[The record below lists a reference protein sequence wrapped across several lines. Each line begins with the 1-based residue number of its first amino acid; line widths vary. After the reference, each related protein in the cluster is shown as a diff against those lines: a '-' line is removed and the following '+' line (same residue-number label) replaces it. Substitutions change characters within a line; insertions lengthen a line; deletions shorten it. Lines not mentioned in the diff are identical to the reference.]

1 MKKELLLRLSPRE
14 ASDEQFYKQLV
25 ADELNISQDEI
36 TTIHIVKRSVDAR
49 KRPVKVQLYL
59 DVYVNEE
66 SSEFI
71 STCFE
76 YKDVSNSPEVV
87 VVGAGPGGLFAA
99 LRLIELGLRPVVI
112 ERGKS
117 VTERKR
123 DLALLN
129 RNEKLNTESN
139 YAFGEGGAG
148 AFSDGKLYT
157 RSTKRGDF
165 RKVVEVFHHHGAQ
178 YDILID
184 SHPHIG
190 SDRLPG
196 VIKNMRE
203 SIISAGGV
211 VKFNTR
217 VNNLIVEGD
226 EVKGV
231 VTTAGDRI
239 EGRAVILAT
248 GHSARDVYRFL
259 HAAEIHLEAKSWAMG
274 VRVEHP
280 QEMIDEM
287 QYHSKEGRGEY
298 LPAASYNLS
307 AQVDGRGAYSFCMCP
322 GGIIVPSMTEEQ
334 EVVVN
339 GMSPSKRNSPFANSG
354 IVVEVKPEDF
364 ERYSDKR
371 SLAGLEYQ
379 SELERLAH
387 INSGSSY
394 SAPAQRLADF
404 VDGRLSFDLPE
415 CSYVPGVISS
425 PIHFWLPD
433 EIGLRLR
440 KAFDLFDRKIRGF
453 VTNEAVVVGVESR
466 TSSPVR
472 IPRDRESLQHV
483 QIKGLFPCGE
493 GAGYA
498 GGIASSAIDGER
510 CADKVNHWL
519 YGLRVSRVTGL

>member
-1 MKKELLLRLSPRE
+1 MKKQLLLRISPHE
-14 ASDEQFYKQLV
+14 ASDEQLYKPLV
-25 ADELNISQDEI
+25 AAELNVLQDEI
-36 TTIHIVKRSVDAR
+36 TTIHIVKRSIDAR

-59 DVYVNEE
+59 DVYINEE
-66 SSEFI
+66 APDFVK
-71 STCFE
+71 TRFD
-76 YKDVSNSPEVV
+76 YKDVSNRPEVII
-87 VVGAGPGGLFAA
+87 VGAGPGGLFAA
-99 LRLIELGLRPVVI
+99 LRLIELGVKPIVI
-112 ERGKS
+112 ERGKP
-117 VTERKR
+117 VNERKR
-123 DLALLN
+123 DLAILN
-129 RNEKLNTESN
+129 RNKGLNTESN

-178 YDILID
+178 DDILID

-203 SIISAGGV
+203 SIINAGGKV
-211 VKFNTR
+211 IFDTR
-217 VNNLIVEGD
+217 VVDLIIEGD
-226 EVKGV
+226 VVKGV
-231 VTTAGDRI
+231 ITTAGDKI

-259 HAAEIHLEAKSWAMG
+259 HSAEILLEAKSWAMG

-280 QEMIDEM
+280 QEMIDEI
-287 QYHSKEGRGEY
+287 QYHSKDGRGDY

-307 AQVDGRGAYSFCMCP
+307 TQVDGRGAYSFCMCP
-322 GGIIVPSMTEEQ
+322 GGIIVPSMTGEQ
-334 EVVVN
+334 EIVVN
-339 GMSPSKRNSPFANSG
+339 GMSPSRRNSPFANSG
-354 IVVEVKPEDF
+354 IVVEIKPEDF
-364 ERYSDKR
+364 ERYGDKGP
-371 SLAGLEYQ
+371 LAGLEYQ
-379 SELERLAH
+379 QELERLAF
-387 INSGSSY
+387 INSGSGFT
-394 SAPAQRLADF
+394 APAQRLADF

-425 PIHFWLPD
+425 PLHFWLPD

-440 KAFDLFDRKIRGF
+440 KAFDVFDRKVRGF
-453 VTNEAVVVGVESR
+453 ITNEALVVGVESR

-472 IPRDRESLQHV
+472 IPRDKESFQHV

-498 GGIASSAIDGER
+498 GGIASSAIDGEKS
-510 CADKVNHWL
+510 AD
-519 YGLRVSRVTGL
+519 RVSLWLNS

>member
-1 MKKELLLRLSPRE
+1 MKKELHIRISPQE
-14 ASDEQFYKQLV
+14 ASEEQYYKPIV
-25 ADELNISQDEI
+25 ARELNIAQDEI
-36 TTIHIVKRSVDAR
+36 TTIHIVKRSIDAR
-49 KRPVKVQLYL
+49 KQLVKVQLYL
-59 DVYVNEE
+59 DVYVSEE
-66 SSEFI
+66 APRVVLSRFD
-71 STCFE
+71 

-99 LRLIELGLRPVVI
+99 LRLIELGFKPVVI
-112 ERGKS
+112 ERGKP
-117 VTERKR
+117 VNERKR

-129 RNEKLNTESN
+129 RNEELNTESN

-178 YDILID
+178 DDILID

-203 SIISAGGV
+203 SIINAGGV
-211 VKFNTR
+211 VKFDTR

-226 EVKGV
+226 TIKGV

-259 HAAEIHLEAKSWAMG
+259 NAAEIHLEAKSWAMG

-280 QEMIDEM
+280 QEMIDQT
-287 QYHSKEGRGEY
+287 QYHSKDGRGEY

-307 AQVDGRGAYSFCMCP
+307 TQVDGRGAFSFCMCP
-322 GGIIVPSMTEEQ
+322 GGIIVPSMTDEQ

-354 IVVEVKPEDF
+354 IVVEIKPEDF
-364 ERYSDKR
+364 VQYRDKGP
-371 SLAGLEYQ
+371 LAGLEYQ

-404 VDGRLSFDLPE
+404 VDGHLSFDLPE
-415 CSYVPGVISS
+415 CSYMPGVISS
-425 PIHFWLPD
+425 PLHFWLPD

-440 KAFDLFDRKIRGF
+440 KAFDVFDRKIRGF
-453 VTNEAVVVGVESR
+453 VTNEAMVVGVESR

-472 IPRDRESLQHV
+472 IPRDRETFQHV

-510 CADKVNHWL
+510 CAEKVDSWL
-519 YGLRVSRVTGL
+519 NPTSGQ

>member
-1 MKKELLLRLSPRE
+1 MKKELHLRISPRE
-14 ASDEQFYKQLV
+14 ASDEQFYKPLV
-25 ADELNISQDEI
+25 AGELNVSEDEI
-36 TTIHIVKRSVDAR
+36 TTIHIVKRSIDAR

-66 SSEFI
+66 APGFI
-71 STCFE
+71 KSRFD
-76 YKDVSNSPEVV
+76 YKDVSNSQEVV

-99 LRLIELGLRPVVI
+99 LRLIELGIKPIVI
-112 ERGKS
+112 ERGKPVS
-117 VTERKR
+117 ERKR
-123 DLALLN
+123 DLAVLN
-129 RNEKLNTESN
+129 RNQGLNSESN

-178 YDILID
+178 DDILID

-190 SDRLPG
+190 SDILPG

-211 VKFNTR
+211 VKFDTR

-226 EVKGV
+226 RVKGV
-231 VTTAGDRI
+231 VTTTGDKI
-239 EGRAVILAT
+239 EGQAVILAT
-248 GHSARDVYRFL
+248 GHSARDVYHFL
-259 HAAEIHLEAKSWAMG
+259 HEAEILLEAKSWAMG

-280 QEMIDEM
+280 QEMIDEI
-287 QYHSKEGRGEY
+287 QYHTKDGRGEY
-298 LPAASYNLS
+298 LPAATYNLS
-307 AQVDGRGAYSFCMCP
+307 TQVDGRGAYSFCMCP
-322 GGIIVPSMTEEQ
+322 GGIIVPSMTDEN

-354 IVVEVKPEDF
+354 IVVEIKPEDF
-364 ERYSDKR
+364 ERYSDKGP
-371 SLAGLEYQ
+371 LAGLEYQ

-387 INSGSSY
+387 VNSGSDY
-394 SAPAQRLADF
+394 SAPAQRLANF

-415 CSYVPGVISS
+415 CSYVPGVVSS
-425 PIHFWLPD
+425 PLHFWLPD

-440 KAFDLFDRKIRGF
+440 KAFEMFDRKIRGF
-453 VTNEAVVVGVESR
+453 VTNEAMVVGVESR

-472 IPRDRESLQHV
+472 IPRDRETLQHV

-493 GAGYA
+493 GAGYT
-498 GGIASSAIDGER
+498 GGIASSAIDGEK
-510 CADKVNHWL
+510 CADMVSLWL
-519 YGLRVSRVTGL
+519 QG